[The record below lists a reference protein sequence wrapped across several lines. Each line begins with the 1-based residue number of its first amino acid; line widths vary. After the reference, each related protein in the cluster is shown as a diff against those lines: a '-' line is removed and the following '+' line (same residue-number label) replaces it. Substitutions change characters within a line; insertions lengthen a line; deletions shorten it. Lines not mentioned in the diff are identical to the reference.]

1 MKKSKYRK
9 PTPKQQRFIAEYIS
23 NGQNGVQAALK
34 VYGTE
39 DYNTANQIA
48 IDNLQK
54 PTIMREIEKQM
65 NDTGLT
71 VKKALNAI
79 NDAYDAEKK
88 GAGQASVPDHNVR
101 LRSADMTLK
110 LADAYPKN
118 KEVSHR
124 HAHLHM
130 EMINELSEKYS
141 SKELTVMMKEE
152 MRKIPAEAIAASPSL
167 QYMRQVLFREMTE
180 DELSESSTEG
190 NVAKG

>member
-1 MKKSKYRK
+1 MRL
-9 PTPKQQRFIAEYIS
+9 KQKQKAFIAEYVR
-23 NGQNGVQAALK
+23 NGRNGVQAALK
-34 VYGTE
+34 VYDTE

-48 IDNLQK
+48 RDNLQK
-54 PTIMREIEKQM
+54 PTIKREIDKQM
-65 NDTGLT
+65 SDTGLT

-79 NDAYDAEKK
+79 NDGYDAEKK
-88 GAGQASVPDHNVR
+88 GDPDHSIR

-118 KEVSHR
+118 KEVSHQ
-124 HAHLHM
+124 HNHLHQT
-130 EMINELSEKYS
+130 MINELSEKYS

-167 QYMRQVLFREMTE
+167 QHIHRVLIREMQE

-190 NVAKG
+190 NVAKE

>member
-1 MKKSKYRK
+1 MSKRLTLKQLKFIQIYIETGNATKAAMTAYRCKNENVAAVLGSENLRKPNIACEIEKYRK
-9 PTPKQQRFIAEYIS
+9 EGGLSIQK
-23 NGQNGVQAALK
+23 
-34 VYGTE
+34 
-39 DYNTANQIA
+39 A
-48 IDNLQK
+48 I
-54 PTIMREIEKQM
+54 
-65 NDTGLT
+65 
-71 VKKALNAI
+71 NAI

-88 GAGQASVPDHNVR
+88 GGPDHNVR

-141 SKELTVMMKEE
+141 SKELTEMIKEE
-152 MRKIPAEAIAASPSL
+152 WRNISAEEIAASPSL
-167 QYMRQVLFREMTE
+167 QHMHRVTFPEMTE

-190 NVAKG
+190 EIPER

>member
-1 MKKSKYRK
+1 MKL
-9 PTPKQQRFIAEYIS
+9 KQKQKAFIAEYVE
-23 NGQNGVQAALK
+23 NGGNGVQAALK
-34 VYGTE
+34 VYDTE

-79 NDAYDAEKK
+79 NDGYDAEKK
-88 GAGQASVPDHNVR
+88 GSPDHNVR

-118 KEVSHR
+118 REVSHQ
-124 HAHLHM
+124 HQHLHQTL
-130 EMINELSEKYS
+130 IQELSENYTFE
-141 SKELTVMMKEE
+141 ELGEMQKEE
-152 MRKIPAEAIAASPSL
+152 MRKITAEEIAASPFL
-167 QYMRQVLFREMTE
+167 QQMQRTLFPEMTE
-180 DELSESSTEG
+180 NELSEDSTEG
-190 NVAKG
+190 NIAKR

>member
-1 MKKSKYRK
+1 MKL
-9 PTPKQQRFIAEYIS
+9 KQKQKAFIAEYVR
-23 NGQNGVQAALK
+23 NGGNGVQAALT
-34 VYGTE
+34 VYNTE

-79 NDAYDAEKK
+79 NDGYDAEKK
-88 GAGQASVPDHNVR
+88 GDPDHAIR

-118 KEVSHR
+118 REVSHQHR
-124 HAHLHM
+124 HLHQT
-130 EMINELSEKYS
+130 MIQEFSKKYS
-141 SKELTVMMKEE
+141 FDELTEMMEEE
-152 MRKIPAEAIAASPSL
+152 MRNIPAEEIASSPIL
-167 QYMRQVLFREMTE
+167 QRIGEGLIQ
-180 DELSESSTEG
+180 DELSEDPSTEG

>member
-88 GAGQASVPDHNVR
+88 GGPDHNVR

-167 QYMRQVLFREMTE
+167 QYMRQVLFREMQE

-190 NVAKG
+190 NVTKE